1 MKKFCTAEILRGL
14 RQNMQATMT
23 TKVTFSG
30 FLAGS
35 LAASCVGNIGRTF
48 LVPIKLVANCEESS
62 FSSSY
67 VQQDYAQSPK
77 LDAHLQWS
85 TILPVVQ
92 KNHCTC
98 QWQTAQVKNKLSF
111 LSHLEAQYNYIYIS
125 IIMLSKL
132 DALISNI
139 LRPLNTDQTF
149 MFTFPTC
156 ERPNLTA
163 KNISYRIVP
172 CNCHSPNK
180 GPPPNFD
187 SSVVCEAQAPAQL
200 CGYPGKTWLHCIW
213 CAIVESVFCQYTVR
227 SHVFTSGPC
236 DMSTNDSK

>member
-1 MKKFCTAEILRGL
+1 MDLTILLLSLTG
-14 RQNMQATMT
+14 MPT
-23 TKVTFSG
+23 VSTF
-30 FLAGS
+30 FFVLT
-35 LAASCVGNIGRTF
+35 L
-48 LVPIKLVANCEESS
+48 L
-62 FSSSY
+62 FSSLGQHIYRNALSY
-67 VQQDYAQSPK
+67 YLGQIPPTCLCLLRLK
-77 LDAHLQWS
+77 L
-85 TILPVVQ
+85 
-92 KNHCTC
+92 
-98 QWQTAQVKNKLSF
+98 
-111 LSHLEAQYNYIYIS
+111 IS
-125 IIMLSKL
+125 ISMLSKL

-187 SSVVCEAQAPAQL
+187 SSVVCEAQVPAQL
-200 CGYPGKTWLHCIW
+200 CGYPGKTWLRCIW